1 MLDVADLAA
10 RIAPL
15 PPHKQRKVL
24 ESYRYRNLSTLNKL
38 RSLLLKLPRA
48 ERRDWIRK
56 LPPAAILALTRE
68 WRYRARR
75 DQLPPEGPW
84 KVWINVAGRGTGK
97 SQSGLNWT
105 AETVMQYPGEY
116 LVVGKTATE
125 TLNKQVLPLIA
136 LLRDMGEPL
145 SDRGSIDKRSG
156 KITLSN
162 GSVIYSDAATTVAE
176 NVRGYNL
183 SGAWLDEL
191 CVYDNPEEDFKQIEY
206 AVRRGLSQI
215 YISTTPLVSG
225 QANKLLRA
233 LIKRRGTHY
242 TTTNAYANLEN
253 LSVGYI
259 DNLLEEEGKRRAEE
273 EIWAEILEDIGSL
286 FTESMFYDEGDFKF
300 RFRESP
306 PLESFEKVV
315 VAYDPAGS
323 SKATADEHGIIV
335 IGCRKEP
342 HPATGNR
349 LNHYWVLADKSD
361 KYSPNE
367 AARVLSDVYHE
378 YQANAVVAEVNNG
391 CDWITTVINN
401 HDSVVVVKP
410 VVATRGKAVR
420 AEPVVGVY
428 EQKRVRHHHKL
439 GELEGE
445 LVTFTPDVRKSPNRA
460 DALVWGI
467 TYLEGGKVQQW
478 MPQETWLGF

>member
-1 MLDVADLAA
+1 MLDIADLAE
-10 RIAPL
+10 RIQSL
-15 PPHKQRKVL
+15 PAHKQRKVL

-38 RSLLLKLPRA
+38 RSLLLKLPVE
-48 ERRDWIRK
+48 ERRAWVSR
-56 LPPAAILALTRE
+56 LPPQAILALLRE
-68 WRYRARR
+68 WKYRARL
-75 DQLPPEGPW
+75 DQLPPRQRW
-84 KVWINVAGRGTGK
+84 KVWINCAGRGTGK

-105 AETVMQYPGEY
+105 ADAVLDHPGEY

-125 TLNKQVLPLIA
+125 TLNKQVLPLID
-136 LLRDMGEPL
+136 LLRERGESL
-145 SDRGSIDKRSG
+145 SDRGSIDKRMG
-156 KITLSN
+156 KITCSN

-183 SGAWLDEL
+183 SGAWLDEF
-191 CVYDNPEEDFKQIEY
+191 CVYEDPEEAYKQIEY

-225 QANKLLRA
+225 KANATMRA

-253 LSVGYI
+253 LSLGYI

-286 FTESMFYDEGDFKF
+286 FTESMFYDDGDFKF
-300 RFRESP
+300 RFRDAP
-306 PLESFEKVV
+306 PLESFESIV

-323 SKATADEHGIIV
+323 GKVSADEHGIIV
-335 IGCRKEP
+335 IGSRKEP
-342 HPATGNR
+342 HPATGNK

-361 KYSPNE
+361 KYSPNQ
-367 AARVLSDVYHE
+367 AAKVLSDVYHE

-401 HDSVVVVKP
+401 HDSTVVVKP

-428 EQKRVRHHHKL
+428 EQRRVRHNHKL

-478 MPQETWLGF
+478 QPQETWLGF